1 MSKSRG
7 NVVDPDDLVASL
19 GADTVRL
26 FLMFMRPWDMTGPWD
41 NQGITGVRRFL
52 DRAWSVIVETLDNP
66 TNGAAPPE
74 SVRDLQRLTHRT
86 LREVTKDIEAFSFNT
101 MVAKLM
107 EYVNELMKLKDTPVA
122 STEDWREA
130 TRTLALMLAP
140 SAPHIAEELWHQM
153 GYDFSIHNESWPA
166 WNEELAAA
174 DVIEI
179 PVQVNGKVRGR
190 ITIPATADAA
200 AAIATAR
207 ADDNVS
213 RYLSEGTVS
222 KEIYVPGRL
231 VNLVVR

>member
-1 MSKSRG
+1 
-7 NVVDPDDLVASL
+7 LVASL

-52 DRAWSVIVETLDNP
+52 DRAWSCVVETIDNGVP
-66 TNGAAPPE
+66 SGPDGAASPE
-74 SVRDLQRLTHRT
+74 AVRELQRLTHRT

-122 STEDWREA
+122 NTEAWREA
-130 TRTLALMLAP
+130 TRTLTLMLAP
-140 SAPHIAEELWHQM
+140 SAPHIAEELWHRM
-153 GYDFSIHNESWPA
+153 GYAFSIHNESWPA

-190 ITIPATADAA
+190 ITIPAAADAQ

-207 ADDNVS
+207 ADDNVT
-213 RYLSEGTVS
+213 RYLSEGAIT

-231 VNLVVR
+231 VNFVVR